1 MKKPPVSA
9 SGQGQYRVL
18 KLHEG
23 PVPLDTAEPIKRG
36 GVEHLV
42 RHTQCLTATIPL
54 VIPFFLNFRRRQFTA
69 LRQITNS
76 LQASAIQQNKS
87 FQFPPK
93 PLHPYAY
100 APQSAQCQPITINL
114 VRLRCR
120 A

>member
-54 VIPFFLNFRRRQFTA
+54 VIPFFLNFRKGQPSPETDHNFD
-69 LRQITNS
+69 
-76 LQASAIQQNKS
+76 ASICYSK
-87 FQFPPK
+87 K
-93 PLHPYAY
+93 
-100 APQSAQCQPITINL
+100 
-114 VRLRCR
+114 
-120 A
+120 